1 MIRIY
6 IDTNDMDSDGWCH
19 LLRYK
24 GRTLDDAAVELG
36 LKEGMP
42 VVLYNEE
49 AGEEFEFD
57 GAVYFR
63 DGRWLAKADR
73 DSYRL
78 ISEAN
83 LDELRK
89 QPWFKWGGTP

>member
-6 IDTNDMDSDGWCH
+6 IDTNDMTPEGWCY
-19 LLRYK
+19 LLRFQ
-24 GRTLDDAAVELG
+24 GRTLDEAAAELG
-36 LKEGMP
+36 LEEGMP

-49 AGEEFEFD
+49 MGEEFEFD
-57 GAVYFR
+57 GTVHFR
-63 DGRWLAKADR
+63 EGHWFAKANR

-83 LDELRK
+83 MDELRK
-89 QPWFKWGGTP
+89 QPWFKDGGSP

>member
-6 IDTNDMDSDGWCH
+6 IDTNDMTRDGWCY
-19 LLRYK
+19 LLRFRE
-24 GRTLDDAAVELG
+24 RTLDEAAAEFDLA
-36 LKEGMP
+36 EGMP
-42 VVLYNEE
+42 VILYNEE
-49 AGEEFEFD
+49 AGEEFELD
-57 GAVYFR
+57 GTVHFR
-63 DGRWLAKADR
+63 EGRWLAKANR

-89 QPWFKWGGTP
+89 QPWFRG

>member
-6 IDTNDMDSDGWCH
+6 IDTNDMAPDGWCY
-19 LLRYK
+19 LLRFK
-24 GRTLDDAAVELG
+24 ERTLDEAASELG
-36 LKEGMP
+36 LVEGMP
-42 VVLYNEE
+42 VILYNEE

-57 GAVYFR
+57 GTVHFIE
-63 DGRWLAKADR
+63 GRWLAKANR
-73 DSYRL
+73 VSYRL

-89 QPWFKWGGTP
+89 QPWFKG

>member
-6 IDTNDMDSDGWCH
+6 IDTNDMNSDGWCY

-24 GRTLDDAAVELG
+24 ERAIGDAASELG
-36 LKEGMP
+36 PVEGMP

-57 GAVYFR
+57 GTVHFR
-63 DGRWLAKADR
+63 EGRWLAKANL

-89 QPWFKWGGTP
+89 QPWFKGGGKE